1 MSSHPFFATAA
12 ESLAGFWTSSSI
24 SLPDPNEISN
34 HRHRHHP
41 PVLNSSASSD
51 EPPRP
56 FFLTLPPPNATT
68 RTQPFRSPEEY
79 RATATHIERA
89 LENANTAINDAQ
101 EALET
106 RTTRSFSPRAMP
118 PLVDLT
124 TASPSQSPELHRHND
139 GHAGHFTPRNNN
151 LMTLLNDLPDEWV
164 PQRDFSTLDGSGSGR
179 MPISRGSFLEHS
191 MDRPSGSTYHRP
203 RILHTDFSLAGARQE
218 RPGQQEREQQAIQR
232 QMEARALWDSNQ
244 QRREALLPRRTR
256 SRSPRQSSPPVRQR
270 SVSDLRPGSSSSRP
284 RSESPV
290 ESIDLTT
297 VDETTSA
304 ADVLARQGA
313 DTVVLQKTSSDTGRT
328 PLTSY
333 KCPIC
338 METPTDITATICG
351 HLFCHRCIIETLKW
365 SEDQRGENMPG
376 HRAKGVCPVCRK
388 ELRRIDTEQKGR
400 TLVPLSIMLVQQM
413 QKQKK
418 TDVKGKGVVRDQ
430 SGAEKRESSSDWM
443 NDLVDLGDT

>member
-1 MSSHPFFATAA
+1 MNSHPFFATAA
-12 ESLAGFWTSSSI
+12 ESLAGFWTSSSVN
-24 SLPDPNEISN
+24 LPDTDEISN
-34 HRHRHHP
+34 HRHSNRI
-41 PVLNSSASSD
+41 PVPNSSVPS
-51 EPPRP
+51 EEQPRP

-106 RTTRSFSPRAMP
+106 RNTTSFSPRTMP

-124 TASPSQSPELHRHND
+124 AASPSQSPELHRHND

-151 LMTLLNDLPDEWV
+151 LMTLLNDLPSEWGSS
-164 PQRDFSTLDGSGSGR
+164 QRDFSAVDRSGASR
-179 MPISRGSFLEHS
+179 LPISHGSFLEHS
-191 MDRPSGSTYHRP
+191 MDRSSGPTYHRP
-203 RILHTDFSLAGARQE
+203 RILHTDFSLSGGRQE

-244 QRREALLPRRTR
+244 QRREALVSQRSR
-256 SRSPRQSSPPVRQR
+256 SRSPRQSTPPVRQR

-313 DTVVLQKTSSDTGRT
+313 DAAALQKTSSDTGRT

-388 ELRRIDTEQKGR
+388 ELRRIDTDQKGR

-413 QKQKK
+413 QKPKQ
-418 TDVKGKGVVRDQ
+418 TDVKGKGVVRDP
-430 SGAEKRESSSDWM
+430 SGAEKKEPSSDWM
-443 NDLVDLGDT
+443 DLVDLGDT